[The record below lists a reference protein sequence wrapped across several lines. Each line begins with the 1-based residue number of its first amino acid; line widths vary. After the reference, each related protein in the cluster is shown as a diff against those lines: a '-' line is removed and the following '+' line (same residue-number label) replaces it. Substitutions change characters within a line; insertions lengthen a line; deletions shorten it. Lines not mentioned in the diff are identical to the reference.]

1 MPKKSSVENSKL
13 QVSQQETPTTLPKSN
28 SKKTLKIGLLFPKR
42 KGQRL
47 PIATIFE
54 AG

>member
-13 QVSQQETPTTLPKSN
+13 QVSQQETPTTLPKT
-28 SKKTLKIGLLFPKR
+28 SKKTLKIVLLFPKR